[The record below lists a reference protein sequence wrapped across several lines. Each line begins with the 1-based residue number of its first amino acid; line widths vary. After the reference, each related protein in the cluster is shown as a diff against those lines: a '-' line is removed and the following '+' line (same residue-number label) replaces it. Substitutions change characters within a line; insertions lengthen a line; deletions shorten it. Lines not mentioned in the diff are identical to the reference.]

1 MSAIEAGNPA
11 PPFSLRMM
19 SGGQFSLQDALAR
32 GPVVLAFFKI
42 SCPVCQ
48 FTFPYLERIYKA
60 TKDKNVTVIGVSQNT
75 ASDTAAFTRQYGITF
90 PIAID
95 DERSYAVSNAYG
107 LTNVPTLFYI
117 AQDGEIEVS
126 SVGWSRS
133 DLELIAKKI
142 GDGARVGKIEVIH
155 AGEDVPA
162 FKAG

>member
-1 MSAIEAGNPA
+1 MAALEAGKTA
-11 PPFSLRMM
+11 PSFLLPLM
-19 SGGQFSLQDALAR
+19 SGGEFSLAEALRR

-48 FTFPYLERIYKA
+48 FTFPYLERIYQAIKG
-60 TKDKNVTVIGVSQNT
+60 KNVTVIGVSQNT

-95 DERSYAVSNAYG
+95 DEAHYQVSNAYG
-107 LTNVPTLFYI
+107 LTNVPTVFFI
-117 AQDGEIEVS
+117 ADDGEIEIS
-126 SVGWSRS
+126 SVGWARP
-133 DLELIAKKI
+133 DLELIAKKVAE
-142 GDGARVGKIEVIH
+142 GTHASKIEVIR